1 MCLTFKSMINFELIC
16 IKWVSFF
23 CLWISNSLST
33 ICWEG
38 YLSFHHW
45 TAFASSLKI
54 SYLSLYRFI
63 FGLSLLSCWS
73 LCLFHH
79 QYHSVLIFGAP
90 KNWCFWTVL
99 LEKTLESPLDCK
111 KIQQSILKE
120 ISPECSLEGLML
132 KLKRQYFGH
141 LMRRTDSFEKPLML
155 GKIEGGRKGW
165 QMMRWFDAITDL
177 MDMNL
182 SKLQELVIDR
192 EAWRAAVHG
201 VAKNWIR
208 LSNWTSYINCTSR
221 LPSRWG

>member
-111 KIQQSILKE
+111 EMHPSHPGCHKALSRVPCLAVCFKRRGFIFILAQNFFSI
-120 ISPECSLEGLML
+120 
-132 KLKRQYFGH
+132 
-141 LMRRTDSFEKPLML
+141 
-155 GKIEGGRKGW
+155 KGIF
-165 QMMRWFDAITDL
+165 R
-177 MDMNL
+177 
-182 SKLQELVIDR
+182 
-192 EAWRAAVHG
+192 VH
-201 VAKNWIR
+201 VQLYCQK
-208 LSNWTSYINCTSR
+208 
-221 LPSRWG
+221 